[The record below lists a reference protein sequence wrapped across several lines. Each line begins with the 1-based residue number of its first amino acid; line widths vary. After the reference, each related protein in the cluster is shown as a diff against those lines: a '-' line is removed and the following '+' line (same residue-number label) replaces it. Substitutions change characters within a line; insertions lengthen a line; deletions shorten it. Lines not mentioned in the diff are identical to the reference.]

1 MKMLTLPGPPTHL
14 LSEAEYFLKNPYL
27 KRSSFRAIWARRRTG
42 RQLSL
47 QAFPL
52 LSPVQLST
60 RYGTWLPIY
69 NWGYKQCCGA
79 ESRGAEIKLPPVA
92 GVKITHWGSGSFLF
106 TTDLKKVD
114 RKNHVCWR
122 SFWKLLLYNFN
133 LITEVKVANFQ
144 GILAT
149 IWSWGWRRSR
159 SRKKYFRLRN
169 SGWKFPNGELLMSR
183 IQILIYQL
191 RTIDPEPDLNPT
203 LWVVTATGFLHIFMA
218 Y

>member
-1 MKMLTLPGPPTHL
+1 MKMLTSPTHL
-14 LSEAEYFLKNPYL
+14 LCELKGRIFFFKNPYL
-27 KRSSFRAIWARRRTG
+27 KRPSFRATWARRRTG

-47 QAFPL
+47 QASLL

-69 NWGYKQCCGA
+69 NWGCKQCCGA

-133 LITEVKVANFQ
+133 LITEVKIANFQ

-159 SRKKYFRLRN
+159 SRKKYFRLLN
-169 SGWKFPNGELLMSR
+169 TGCKFPNSELFLAR
-183 IQILIYQL
+183 VQILRSEIESHWSGTRSGSYHCMVL
-191 RTIDPEPDLNPT
+191 S
-203 LWVVTATGFLHIFMA
+203 
-218 Y
+218 